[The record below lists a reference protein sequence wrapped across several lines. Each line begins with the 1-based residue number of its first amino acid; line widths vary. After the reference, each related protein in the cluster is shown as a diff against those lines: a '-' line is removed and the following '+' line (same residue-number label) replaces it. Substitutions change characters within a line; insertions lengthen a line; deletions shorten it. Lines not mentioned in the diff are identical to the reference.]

1 MSEFKWDIPLRES
14 DRVSLDAAA
23 QSMEAML
30 KHAYQMGYLQG
41 QIDQATKT
49 QKTLQGMKNA

>member
-1 MSEFKWDIPLRES
+1 MSDFKWDIPLRES
-14 DRVSLDAAA
+14 DRVSLDSAAK
-23 QSMEAML
+23 SMEAML

-41 QIDQATKT
+41 QLDQANET